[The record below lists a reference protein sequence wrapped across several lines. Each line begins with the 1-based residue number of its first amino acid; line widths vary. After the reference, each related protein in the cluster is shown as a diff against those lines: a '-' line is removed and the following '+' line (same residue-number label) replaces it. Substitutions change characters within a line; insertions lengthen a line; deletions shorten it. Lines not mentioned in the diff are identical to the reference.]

1 MNRYG
6 NCIKKF
12 QTGIP
17 REIHPDFCSPKIF
30 AKFKGTTQSCWLLLQ
45 KYTLNPWWFIC
56 AWLNFWVLGLFFFF
70 NSGKHNEW
78 NISEFSNSSVDSPQ
92 IFELLCVFWETI
104 MPQRFQLERLLTE
117 RSLPRQLQK
126 CTMVLTLRGIRT
138 VQPFFQKGHLTPRD
152 GWT

>member
-1 MNRYG
+1 MTRYG

-56 AWLNFWVLGLFFFF
+56 AWLNFWVLCLFFFF
-70 NSGKHNEW
+70 FFFFKLWKTQWMKYFWVFKFISGFTSNFW
-78 NISEFSNSSVDSPQ
+78 AALCVLRNYNASEVPAGEASDRKKSPQ
-92 IFELLCVFWETI
+92 AATKMHNGFDFKRHQYSSAFLSKRPPYT
-104 MPQRFQLERLLTE
+104 
-117 RSLPRQLQK
+117 
-126 CTMVLTLRGIRT
+126 
-138 VQPFFQKGHLTPRD
+138 
-152 GWT
+152 